1 MKLKLE
7 KEKKLGKELS
17 LDDEMDSDKDKLHQA
32 VPTWLSHHE
41 FSKSIISNFKWR

>member
-32 VPTWLSHHE
+32 VPTWLSARA
-41 FSKSIISNFKWR
+41 ISNFKWR